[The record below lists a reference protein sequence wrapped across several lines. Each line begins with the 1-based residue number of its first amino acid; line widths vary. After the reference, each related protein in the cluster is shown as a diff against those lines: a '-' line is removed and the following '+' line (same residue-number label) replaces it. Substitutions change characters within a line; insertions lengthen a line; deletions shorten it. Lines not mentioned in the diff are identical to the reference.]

1 MFLFCLKQWPTH
13 ADVAAVRNIQ
23 GFTILMINVDADDV
37 DHDNG
42 GEGGGGRGVTRL
54 TTIIGLHV

>member
-1 MFLFCLKQWPTH
+1 MFKNNGPTH
-13 ADVAAVRNIQ
+13 ADVVAVRNIQ

-42 GEGGGGRGVTRL
+42 GKGGGGGRGVT
-54 TTIIGLHV
+54 TT